1 MTNRRLKILYWL
13 PRVIGILAIL
23 FISVFALDAFNP
35 EKTFWNQIGD
45 FIMHLIPSLILTLI
59 LIIAWRREFI
69 GGILFTLIGI
79 GFTPFIYNHNY
90 AMNQSV
96 GMSLLIVFM
105 ITVPFILIGVL
116 FLVSHY
122 LNKKSLH

>member
-23 FISVFALDAFNP
+23 FISIFALDAFNP

>member
-59 LIIAWRREFI
+59 LFIAWRREFI

-90 AMNQSV
+90 AMNHSV
-96 GMSLLIVFM
+96 GMSLLIVLM
-105 ITVPFILIGVL
+105 ITFPFILIGVL
-116 FLVSHY
+116 FLLHHY
-122 LNKKSLH
+122 LKKKSLK

>member
-35 EKTFWNQIGD
+35 EKTFWNQLGD
-45 FIMHLIPSLILTLI
+45 FLMHLIPSLILTLI
-59 LIIAWRREFI
+59 LIVAWRREFI

-90 AMNQSV
+90 AMNHSV
-96 GMSLLIVFM
+96 GMSLLIVLT
-105 ITVPFILIGVL
+105 ITFPFILIGVL
-116 FLVSHY
+116 FLVHHY
-122 LNKKSLH
+122 LKKKSLK

>member
-23 FISVFALDAFNP
+23 FISIFALDAFNP

-69 GGILFTLIGI
+69 GGILFTLLGI

-96 GMSLLIVFM
+96 GMSLLIVLM
-105 ITVPFILIGVL
+105 ITFPFILIGVL
-116 FLVSHY
+116 FLLHHY
-122 LNKKSLH
+122 LKKKSLK

>member
-23 FISVFALDAFNP
+23 FISIFALDAFNP

-59 LIIAWRREFI
+59 LFIAWRREFI

>member
-59 LIIAWRREFI
+59 LFIAWRREFI

-90 AMNQSV
+90 AMNHSV
-96 GMSLLIVFM
+96 GMSLLIVLT
-105 ITVPFILIGVL
+105 ITFPFILIGVL
-116 FLVSHY
+116 FLLHHY
-122 LNKKSLH
+122 LKKKSSQ

>member
-23 FISVFALDAFNP
+23 FISMFALDAFNP

-45 FIMHLIPSLILTLI
+45 FVMHLIPSLILTLV

-69 GGILFTLIGI
+69 GGILFTLLGI

-90 AMNQSV
+90 AMNQSI
-96 GMSLLIVFM
+96 GMSLLIVLM
-105 ITVPFILIGVL
+105 ITFPFILIGVL
-116 FLVSHY
+116 FLLNHY
-122 LNKKSLH
+122 LKKKSLQ

>member
-69 GGILFTLIGI
+69 GGILFTLLGI

-96 GMSLLIVFM
+96 GMSLLIVLM
-105 ITVPFILIGVL
+105 ITFPFILIGVL
-116 FLVSHY
+116 FLLHHY
-122 LNKKSLH
+122 LKKKSLK